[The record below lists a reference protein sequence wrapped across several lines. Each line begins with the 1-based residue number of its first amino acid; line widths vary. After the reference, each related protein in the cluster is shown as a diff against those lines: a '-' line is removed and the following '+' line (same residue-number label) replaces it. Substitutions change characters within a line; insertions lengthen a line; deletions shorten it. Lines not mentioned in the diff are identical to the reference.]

1 MVGDDD
7 GLAVGR
13 FVGVW
18 VGNMVGLTEGLSEG
32 LLVGSGEGEA
42 LGDLDGD
49 ALGLVDGAGV
59 SLQPNS
65 RLGLSG
71 LRCQAGR
78 LCVSQRKI
86 GAVLIIWVSF
96 VTRLVVA
103 DSGAKNFSHVDGPA
117 VRLDGDTR
125 ALL

>member
-1 MVGDDD
+1 MGILWRWARSLFVFS
-7 GLAVGR
+7 GLR
-13 FVGVW
+13 
-18 VGNMVGLTEGLSEG
+18 
-32 LLVGSGEGEA
+32 
-42 LGDLDGD
+42 LGCD
-49 ALGLVDGAGV
+49 ALVDGAGV

-96 VTRLVVA
+96 ATRLVVA